1 MATRTERSS
10 KPLHNFSFPCL
21 KWGNQRFLRC
31 VKVSPKAAEPSS
43 FDRGSSRS
51 LSNSGNSL
59 HRQINRRPSNP
70 KRNSNSWEDAEINI
84 EAVREK
90 LMIDLRVAAKKLK
103 VSILEEGAVEDE
115 TAAIARPWNLRT
127 RRAACK
133 APHEEE
139 RKCNSSSLPTKVVE
153 AAVTKE
159 NPVSV
164 AKNEKTKFSV
174 SLSKEDVEEDF
185 LAMVGTRPPRRPKKR
200 PRIVQR
206 QLDTLFPGLWL
217 TEVTAESYKVPDV
230 PE

>member
-1 MATRTERSS
+1 MATRPKRSS

-31 VKVSPKAAEPSS
+31 VKASTNEAQPSS
-43 FDRGSSRS
+43 FDRGSSRF
-51 LSNSGNSL
+51 LSNLGNSQ
-59 HRQINRRPSNP
+59 HRQNNRLPSNP
-70 KRNSNSWEDAEINI
+70 KRKSNPHEDAEINI

-90 LMIDLRVAAKKLK
+90 LLIDLRVAAKKLK

-115 TAAIARPWNLRT
+115 TAANARPWNLRT

-139 RKCNSSSLPTKVVE
+139 RKYNSSSLPTKVAEV
-153 AAVTKE
+153 AVTKE
-159 NPVSV
+159 NTVSD

-174 SLSKEDVEEDF
+174 SLSKEEIEEDF

-217 TEVTAESYKVPDV
+217 TEVTAESYKVPDG